1 MAEGTLRDEKRR
13 ERSKFSSMNKE
24 QKISYIKTYYLGPI
38 VVAIAVLMFIIWFVL
53 ETVVFHKEVLLSG
66 CTVNVRIS
74 DETKSYLTDGLLEYL
89 GGDSKKQIVNL
100 NSDNYVDYSKDD
112 SAPYGEG
119 MNGYMDQT
127 MLFTQIAAGDFAYMI
142 LDESALLNIGESEYF
157 GALDDVLNEDI
168 IEEYELY
175 YDVSGRAVGINL
187 KDTVINVDAYLVF
200 ATFTDSE
207 LAESLVRYIAKK

>member
-1 MAEGTLRDEKRR
+1 MAEGTLKDEKRR
-13 ERSKFSSMNKE
+13 ERAKFSSMNKE

-38 VVAIAVLMFIIWFVL
+38 VVAIAVLMFVIWFIL

-66 CTVNVRIS
+66 CTVNVKIS
-74 DETKSYLTDGLLEYL
+74 DETKSYLTDELLEYL
-89 GGDSKKQIVNL
+89 GGDSKKQVVNL
-100 NSDNYVDYSKDD
+100 NADNYVDYSKDD

-157 GALDDVLNEDI
+157 GALQARKEWFTFQRLLKRESTMLRMYLHLATQLQLSAWARI
-168 IEEYELY
+168 RWEECL
-175 YDVSGRAVGINL
+175 SQSRMLSKI
-187 KDTVINVDAYLVF
+187 
-200 ATFTDSE
+200 
-207 LAESLVRYIAKK
+207 